1 MLSVIV
7 PVYNEAENIEPLI
20 TEIAAL
26 KSRVPILEIVY
37 VNDGSSDGTLAALK
51 RMQTLEPMLRVVT
64 QSPRSGQ
71 SCATW
76 TGVQAATQPICVTL
90 DGDGQND
97 PEGIVQMFQTFM
109 DASKKTP
116 HVMVAGQRQKREDN
130 ILRII
135 SSRVANKVRSSIL
148 NDGVRDTGCALKM
161 FRRDDYLALPY
172 FNHMHRFLAALFIR
186 NGVAISLS
194 PVKHRPRTRGT
205 SKYGVMNRL
214 FVGIV
219 DLFGVRWLQARGKPA
234 HLRVI
239 EDKDA

>member
-7 PVYNEAENIEPLI
+7 PVYNEAENIAPLVG
-20 TEIAAL
+20 EIAAL

-37 VNDGSSDGTLAALK
+37 VNDGSTDATLAELK
-51 RMQTLEPMLRVVT
+51 RMQAIEPTLRVVT
-64 QSPRSGQ
+64 QNPRSGQ

-76 TGVQAATQPICVTL
+76 SGVQAATQPVCVTL

-97 PEGIVQMFQTFM
+97 PEGMVAMFAAFMEASQTH
-109 DASKKTP
+109 P

-130 ILRII
+130 IIRIL
-135 SSRVANKVRSSIL
+135 SSRIANKVRSSLL

-186 NGVAISLS
+186 NGVHVVLS
-194 PVKHRPRTRGT
+194 PVRHRPRLLGT
-205 SKYGVMNRL
+205 SKYGVWNRVW
-214 FVGIV
+214 VGIV
-219 DLFGVRWLQARGKPA
+219 DLFGVRWLQARAKPVN
-234 HLRVI
+234 LTLS
-239 EDKDA
+239 EDK